1 MGPARKRSAPA
12 VDVDVDVDGVPVV
25 LDVDVIAVAV
35 VDVVDHAPV
44 QLASLGTSW
53 QVLARLGT
61 WVHSKLMLLMLLL
74 VLMSFF
80 VDDY

>member
-1 MGPARKRSAPA
+1 MSARDSL
-12 VDVDVDVDGVPVV
+12 VVDVDGVPVV

-35 VDVVDHAPV
+35 VDVVDHA
-44 QLASLGTSW
+44 LLCSW
-53 QVLARLGT
+53 HVLA
-61 WVHSKLMLLMLLL
+61 HSKLMLLMLLL